1 MPALKS
7 TSQETS
13 VTSETS
19 SITAEMSN
27 QTALT
32 SPDTANSTTPGQL
45 NYDITESSA
54 TPNSTPA
61 AVDQN
66 HSQISTLQGVS
77 SSILDNTPLSSNIHS
92 SSGINFISSSHHDH
106 TPRITEN
113 ILVQANMVPCHLA
126 NIFYQPPPTN
136 QVKKK
141 ILGL

>member
-1 MPALKS
+1 M
-7 TSQETS
+7 
-13 VTSETS
+13 TSETS
-19 SITAEMSN
+19 SITAEVSN
-27 QTALT
+27 QTDLT
-32 SPDTANSTTPGQL
+32 SPDMTNLTTPGQL
-45 NYDITESSA
+45 NYDIIESSA

-92 SSGINFISSSHHDH
+92 SSGIDFISSSHHDH

>member
-1 MPALKS
+1 M
-7 TSQETS
+7 
-13 VTSETS
+13 TSETS

-27 QTALT
+27 QTDLT
-32 SPDTANSTTPGQL
+32 SPDMTNSTTPGQL
-45 NYDITESSA
+45 NYDIIESSA

>member
-1 MPALKS
+1 M
-7 TSQETS
+7 
-13 VTSETS
+13 TSETS
-19 SITAEMSN
+19 SITAEVSN
-27 QTALT
+27 QTDLT
-32 SPDTANSTTPGQL
+32 SPDMTNLTTPGQL
-45 NYDITESSA
+45 NYDIIESSA

-92 SSGINFISSSHHDH
+92 SSGIDFISSSHHDH

-126 NIFYQPPPTN
+126 DIFYQPPPTN

>member
-1 MPALKS
+1 M
-7 TSQETS
+7 
-13 VTSETS
+13 TSETS

-27 QTALT
+27 QTDLT
-32 SPDTANSTTPGQL
+32 SPDMTNSTTPGQL
-45 NYDITESSA
+45 NYDIIESSA

-92 SSGINFISSSHHDH
+92 SSGIDFISSSHHDH

>member
-7 TSQETS
+7 TSQEKS
-13 VTSETS
+13 VTSDTS
-19 SITAEMSN
+19 SITAEVSN
-27 QTALT
+27 QTDLT
-32 SPDTANSTTPGQL
+32 SPDMTNLTTPGQL
-45 NYDITESSA
+45 NYDIIESSA